1 MKGRQQSVN
10 AMQLMLSWMPALTAF
25 VLPLHPRLSA
35 ISLLIWSLL
44 ALPYALLTT
53 KPRVDGDSQNPL
65 REWIGVG
72 SVLYFVMLAVGMLWT
87 HDMEMGWF
95 ALEVKSSMWLMP
107 LLFYVQHT
115 YVLGRVWVKRAIRAF
130 VIGLALYMAYRMGF
144 AVATP
149 GEMTWRYDG
158 LAGPFHPTYMA
169 AYLLIG
175 MLNYPS
181 GWKGK
186 KIFLIVA
193 GLFMGLLASKAGW
206 IIGGVILVW
215 RFTAIRWMK
224 KKWDASWVLAC
235 VFLLIGAFMGDAGR
249 MGELLKHVPTQSPT
263 TEIESL
269 VEGIPEVSTSPQS
282 GSTAGRLQAWSASW
296 EILKGHPWGV
306 GTGDVT
312 DELVVVYRDSNAGY
326 ALKRRMNPH
335 SAYWQ
340 IAVTTGWLG
349 LLVMLLWW
357 GGALFQAVQCNAYRM
372 QIFVLIILLN
382 GIFESIFELQQ
393 GVVAWTFM
401 GLVIHALDVRED

>member
-1 MKGRQQSVN
+1 MKGREQSVN

-53 KPRVDGDSQNPL
+53 KPRVDGVTQNPL

-72 SVLYFVMLAVGMLWT
+72 SVLYFVLLAVGMLWT

-107 LLFYVQHT
+107 LLFYIQHT

-130 VIGLALYMAYRMGF
+130 VIGLALYMVYRTGF

-175 MLNYPS
+175 MLIYPS
-181 GWKGK
+181 DWKGK

-193 GLFMGLLASKAGW
+193 SLFMGLLASKAGW
-206 IIGGVILVW
+206 IIGGIILVW
-215 RFTAIRWMK
+215 RFAATRWMK
-224 KKWDASWVLAC
+224 KKWDVDWVFAC
-235 VFLLIGAFMGDAGR
+235 VFLLIGAVMGDAGR

-263 TEIESL
+263 AITESL
-269 VEGIPEVSTSPQS
+269 VEGIPEVSTSAQS

-296 EILKGHPWGV
+296 ELLKGHPLGV

-312 DELVVVYRDSNAGY
+312 DELMVVYQDRNADY
-326 ALKRRMNPH
+326 ALKKRMNPH

-340 IAVTTGWLG
+340 IAVTSGWLG

-357 GGALFQAVQCNAYRM
+357 GGALFQAYRCKAYRM
-372 QIFVLIILLN
+372 QLFILIILLN

-393 GVVAWTFM
+393 GVVAWTFI
-401 GLVIHALDVRED
+401 GLMIHAMDVRED

>member
-1 MKGRQQSVN
+1 MIGREQSVN

-44 ALPYALLTT
+44 ALPYALFTT
-53 KPRVDGDSQNPL
+53 KPQIDGGTQNPL
-65 REWIGVG
+65 RDWIGVG

-107 LLFYVQHT
+107 LLFYIQHT
-115 YVLGRVWVKRAIRAF
+115 YVLGRVWVKRAIGAF
-130 VIGLALYMAYRMGF
+130 VIGLALYMLYRLGF
-144 AVATP
+144 ALATP
-149 GEMTWRYDG
+149 DEMSWRYDG

-175 MLNYPS
+175 MLIYPS
-181 GWKGK
+181 DWKGRRF
-186 KIFLIVA
+186 FLIVA

-215 RFTAIRWMK
+215 RFVGTRWTK
-224 KKWDASWVLAC
+224 KKWDASWILAC
-235 VFLLIGAFMGDAGR
+235 VFLLIGAIMGDAGR
-249 MGELLKHVPTQSPT
+249 MGELLKHVPTQSST
-263 TEIESL
+263 AAVESL
-269 VEGIPEVSTSPQS
+269 GDGVPEVSASPQS

-296 EILKGHPWGV
+296 ELLKGHPWGV

-312 DELVVVYRDSNAGY
+312 DELVVVYRDRNAEY
-326 ALKRRMNPH
+326 ALKKRMNPH

-340 IAVTTGWLG
+340 IAVNTGWLG

-357 GGALFQAVQCNAYRM
+357 GGALFQACRCKAYRM
-372 QIFVLIILLN
+372 QLFILIILLN

-393 GVVAWTFM
+393 GVVAWTFI
-401 GLVIHALDVRED
+401 GLMIHAMDVRED